1 MDNAPLAWMSKQEFL
16 KVLYLDV
23 YFFLIYINDLTDK
36 LTSNPKLIADD
47 TSIFSTVI
55 DPNAVVDQIGND
67 FHNSAWPHQW
77 KMNFK
82 PGTSI

>member
-23 YFFLIYINDLTDK
+23 YFFLIYINDLPDD

>member
-1 MDNAPLAWMSKQEFL
+1 MDNAPLAGMSKQEFL
-16 KVLYLDV
+16 KVLYLDL
-23 YFFLIYINDLTDK
+23 YFFLIYINDLPDN
-36 LTSNPKLIADD
+36 LTSNPKLIADE

-82 PGTSI
+82 PGTRI